1 MTYKELLNN
10 CNQANIYFMKENFI
24 EDLAR
29 DEQFYTEILLKYY
42 LGNRKNPIRNKK
54 KTSNI
59 DDAIDYIAYKM
70 EEQTTDKKFYM
81 ESLVTFA
88 HNF

>member
-1 MTYKELLNN
+1 MTYKELLYN
-10 CNQANIYFMKENFI
+10 CNQANNYFIKENFI

-29 DEQFYTEILLKYY
+29 DEQFYTEILVKYY